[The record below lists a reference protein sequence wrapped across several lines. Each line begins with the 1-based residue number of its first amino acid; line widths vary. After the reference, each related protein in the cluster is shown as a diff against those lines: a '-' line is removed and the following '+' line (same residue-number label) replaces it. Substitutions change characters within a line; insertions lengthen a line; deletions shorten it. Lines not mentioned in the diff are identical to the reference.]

1 MQVDITE
8 DGIGQ
13 ADFDRL
19 KKFYSEADKESKQM
33 KKIRRHHNND

>member
-1 MQVDITE
+1 MQVDVTE

-19 KKFYSEADKESKQM
+19 KKFYSEADKQSKQM
-33 KKIRRHHNND
+33 KKLRKCHKND